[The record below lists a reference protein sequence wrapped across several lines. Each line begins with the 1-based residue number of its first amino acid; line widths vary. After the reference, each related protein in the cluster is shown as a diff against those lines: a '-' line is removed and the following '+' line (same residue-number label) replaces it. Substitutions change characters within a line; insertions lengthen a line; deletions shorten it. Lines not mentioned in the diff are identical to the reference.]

1 MSKIL
6 KIIDAIGEYSGRAIS
21 WLCAFLVLVLFCET
35 FLRYVFNAP
44 TIWAHVTSMNLFGTI
59 VLMGLAY
66 TELHEGHLRID
77 VLYKLFPLRVKAIL
91 DLAGAVF
98 LLFPLIY
105 LLLKVS
111 VGWAVAAWVD
121 REVWT
126 TTIWR
131 PSAIPFRM
139 IVAIGIFLY
148 GLQSVATFIR
158 NILRLREGSNHD

>member
-1 MSKIL
+1 
-6 KIIDAIGEYSGRAIS
+6 
-21 WLCAFLVLVLFCET
+21 
-35 FLRYVFNAP
+35 
-44 TIWAHVTSMNLFGTI
+44 MNLFGTI